1 MSRCLRSACARDY
14 DACIALFQRSVDQL
28 TAEHY
33 DAEQRRA
40 WAPPD
45 PDRTLWHR
53 RLATLQLCLLEDNGQ
68 LAGFIGYSLDGHIDL
83 LYCAPESARKGVA
96 SELYLAAE
104 RHLRGVG
111 VTRLWTEASLAA
123 LPFFQAHGFRLIARQ
138 PVQRDGVSLLRCDMD
153 KVLTG

>member
-14 DACIALFQRSVDQL
+14 DACIALFQSSVDQL

-68 LAGFIGYSLDGHIDL
+68 LAGFIGYSWMDTSTCCI
-83 LYCAPESARKGVA
+83 
-96 SELYLAAE
+96 
-104 RHLRGVG
+104 
-111 VTRLWTEASLAA
+111 A
-123 LPFFQAHGFRLIARQ
+123 L
-138 PVQRDGVSLLRCDMD
+138 GVSAQG
-153 KVLTG
+153 VLPASFIWLQSSTCVAPG